1 MNRRMHLRSLLGSML
16 GSALAAVALGP
27 LVRAQ
32 AGKKPIQLFVEM
44 EIEPSHE
51 KELLDNFHNIFLPEA
66 KKHPGYIS
74 VKLLKL
80 RSVVQGPASAFNYRF
95 ELVFES
101 EELRQKWIASPE
113 HQKVWPTV
121 EKTLK
126 SRQNYPVS
134 LFDEV

>member
-1 MNRRMHLRSLLGSML
+1 MNRRMHLRSML
-16 GSALAAVALGP
+16 GSALAAAVIGP
-27 LVRAQ
+27 LSRAQ
-32 AGKKPIQLFVEM
+32 AAKKPIQLFVEM
-44 EIEPSHE
+44 EVEPSRE
-51 KELLDNFHNIFLPEA
+51 KEMLDNFHNIFVPEA
-66 KKHPGYIS
+66 RKHPGYIS

-80 RSVVQGPASAFNYRF
+80 RSVVQGPASSFNYRF

-121 EKTLK
+121 EKALK
-126 SRQNYPVS
+126 SRQNYPVL